1 MEKNYGGPTVVEAY
15 NEWKDMVDNKS
26 SFLDRDVLNRMLMGK
41 KMTQSSVKT
50 IYDAEEN
57 FSKQLYS
64 SIDEYDAIL
73 FPTVQIL
80 PPTITEVQ
88 ESSET
93 YNKYNKLALKNTRIA
108 NSLRLCAISLP
119 CTDDLP
125 VGIMLCMSINKDEK
139 LLNFAENI
147 YNIIK

>member
-1 MEKNYGGPTVVEAY
+1 MIVIPEQYVIN
-15 NEWKDMVDNKS
+15 
-26 SFLDRDVLNRMLMGK
+26 VLYEN
-41 KMTQSSVKT
+41 
-50 IYDAEEN
+50 IYKI
-57 FSKQLYS
+57 S
-64 SIDEYDAIL
+64 
-73 FPTVQIL
+73 
-80 PPTITEVQ
+80 
-88 ESSET
+88 

-119 CTDDLP
+119 CPDDLP

>member
-1 MEKNYGGPTVVEAY
+1 
-15 NEWKDMVDNKS
+15 
-26 SFLDRDVLNRMLMGK
+26 MLMGK

-80 PPTITEVQ
+80 PPTITEVK

-119 CTDDLP
+119 CPDDLP

-139 LLNFAENI
+139 LLNFAENM